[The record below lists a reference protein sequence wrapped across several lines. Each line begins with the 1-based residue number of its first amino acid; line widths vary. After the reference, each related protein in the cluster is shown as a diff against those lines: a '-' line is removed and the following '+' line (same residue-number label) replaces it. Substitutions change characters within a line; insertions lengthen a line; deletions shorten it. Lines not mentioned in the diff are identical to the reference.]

1 MLVSS
6 VSLARGRMA
15 GIQSAAGVSAGIMIY
30 SALSLW
36 GLGIVFERLVWLMMA
51 VKMLGGLYLCYLG
64 ITLWRSTL
72 RVHTSA
78 PSAACD
84 KSLPARRN
92 AFITGLLTNL
102 ANPKA
107 IAFFASVFALALTPN
122 TNTPTKIATALL
134 CFVTAFIWFGIVTL
148 SLSSPKIRVR
158 YQKVSKIIDRMAGS
172 LLFLFGIKLII
183 TAKSGANPLA

>member
-30 SALSLW
+30 ATLSLW
-36 GLGIVFERLVWLMMA
+36 SLSLVFERLVWLMMA
-51 VKMLGGLYLCYLG
+51 VKILGGLYLCYLG
-64 ITLWRSTL
+64 VTLWRSTF
-72 RVHTSA
+72 RVHTPA
-78 PSAACD
+78 PSATCE

-122 TNTPTKIATALL
+122 TNTPTKI
-134 CFVTAFIWFGIVTL
+134 VTACCAL
-148 SLSSPKIRVR
+148 
-158 YQKVSKIIDRMAGS
+158 
-172 LLFLFGIKLII
+172 
-183 TAKSGANPLA
+183 